1 MFAKRPSRTTV
12 DSSLRRG
19 KMIFSR
25 DLMSSLSAK
34 TLQISW
40 IETATLCLTFSE
52 ESWDS
57 KTKVSMS
64 VYLNF
69 SAPRRMEIPGRLYAT
84 ISRSSSF
91 G

>member
-1 MFAKRPSRTTV
+1 MFVNNPSRTSV

-19 KMIFSR
+19 KIIFSR

-40 IETATLCLTFSE
+40 METATLCLTFSE
-52 ESWDS
+52 ESWES
-57 KTKVSMS
+57 KTKVSIR

-69 SAPRRMEIPGRLYAT
+69 SAPKRIEIPGRL
-84 ISRSSSF
+84 
-91 G
+91 